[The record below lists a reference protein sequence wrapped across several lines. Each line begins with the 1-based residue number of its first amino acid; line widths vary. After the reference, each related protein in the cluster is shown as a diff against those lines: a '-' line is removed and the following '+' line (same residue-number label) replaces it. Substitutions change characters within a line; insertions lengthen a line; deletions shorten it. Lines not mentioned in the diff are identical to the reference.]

1 MIHIFRLGYV
11 GFSVRDMEAMMHYYS
26 QVMGFTLIERAND
39 GSAYFS
45 GSTDHHNIVLTPSD
59 TPGLHRFGLQ
69 FSPEVS
75 MKEAAAALREI
86 GIQTQL
92 KTDPEPGVP
101 ELLEFTDPDGYLV
114 QLYSRMSMAA
124 PGFKQTGIAPNKIG
138 HLAIRV
144 ESAQRSVEFYQRLGF
159 INTDWIEDFFG
170 FTTCNSDHHV
180 LNFAQSDHKG
190 LHHLAFELRDY
201 SHQTRSMDELGKHRI
216 PILWGPSRHGAGHN
230 IATYHYDPE
239 QNMIELFTD
248 ADRYIKELDC
258 FEPRPWHRDC
268 PQKPKVWNA
277 DECISQWGT
286 AFEKAL
292 V

>member
-1 MIHIFRLGYV
+1 MVNIFKLGYV
-11 GFSVRDMEAMMHYYS
+11 DFLVKDMDTMVNYYS
-26 QVMGFTLIERAND
+26 EVMGFTLIERAGD
-39 GSAYFS
+39 GSVYLS
-45 GSTDHHNIVLTPSD
+45 SSTDHHNIVLSPSES
-59 TPGLHRFGLQ
+59 TGIHRLGLQ
-69 FSPEVS
+69 FSPLLT
-75 MKEAAAALREI
+75 MKEASAELHEI
-86 GIQTQL
+86 GIRTQL
-92 KTDPEPGVP
+92 KTDPKPGVP
-101 ELLEFTDPDGYLV
+101 ELLEFVDPDGYTV
-114 QLYSRMSMAA
+114 QLYSSMSMAA
-124 PGFKQTGIAPNKIG
+124 PGFKKAGIIPNKIG
-138 HLAIRV
+138 HLALRV
-144 ESAQRSVEFYQRLGF
+144 ESAKRAVEFYQRLGF

-180 LNFAQSDHKG
+180 LNFAQSEKKG
-190 LHHLAFELRDY
+190 MHHLAFELRDY
-201 SHQTRSMDELGKHRI
+201 SHMTRSMDDLGRNQI

-277 DECISQWGT
+277 EECISQWGT